1 MASTVPSDRPLQ
13 ASLQQLGLYSEDPER
28 LADFYAKALGYSFA
42 SAGSARVG
50 NGRDRRLTIVG
61 GPSKRLHH
69 AGYAV
74 ADVEELMRLD
84 ARLRAAGID
93 VAAAAVTGFEPGA
106 LEFADPDG
114 NHFVFGVA
122 SPLALQD
129 ESPVANRAA
138 RIQHV
143 VIATT
148 DLPRLVEFFTRI
160 VGFQLSDRVLDNEGG
175 LRTVF
180 LRCSHEHHSLAL
192 FAADENR
199 LDHHCYE
206 AGEWNLIRDWG
217 DHFAKLRVPLKWGPG
232 RHGPGNNLFLF
243 VHDPDGNW
251 VEISAELEHVEPD
264 RPVGEWPHEEY
275 TLNTWGIG
283 LLRS

>member
-1 MASTVPSDRPLQ
+1 MTVTISPDR
-13 ASLQQLGLYSEDPER
+13 SLRATLWQLGLQSDDPAR
-28 LADFYAKALGYSFA
+28 MADFYSRALGYRFTA
-42 SAGSARVG
+42 SGGGTVG
-50 NGRDRRLTIVG
+50 VARDRRLVIVPG
-61 GPSKRLHH
+61 AAKQLDH

-74 ADVEELMRLD
+74 ADAGELDALARRLD
-84 ARLRAAGID
+84 VAG
-93 VAAAAVTGFEPGA
+93 VAFERIAVAGYEGEVVRFS
-106 LEFADPDG
+106 DPDG
-114 NHFVFGVA
+114 NRFVFGVA
-122 SPLALQD
+122 ALAPID
-129 ESPVANRAA
+129 EGDAVAARPA

-143 VIATT
+143 VFATT
-148 DLPRLVEFFTRI
+148 DLARLLDFFTAI
-160 VGFQLSDRVLDNEGG
+160 VGFTLSDRVTDEQGG

-192 FAADENR
+192 FATSESR

-206 AGEWNLIRDWG
+206 AEDWMLIRDWG
-217 DHFAKLRVPLKWGPG
+217 DHFAKQRVPLKWGPG

-243 VHDPDGNW
+243 IHDPDGNW

-275 TLNTWGIG
+275 TLNTWGVG